1 MPAREGIS
9 PRKVMLSGRVP
20 ESPAYVAGQA
30 GDSPFSAGTLLPP
43 GLLLERPV
51 PAWFHPEVPAEPA
64 IPFTHEVLHVDED
77 LVVVDKP
84 HFLPSTT
91 NGRIIRETV
100 QTRLRMELGED
111 DLVALHRLDRLTAG
125 VLVCSRRPATRGLY
139 QRLFQD
145 RAVTKT
151 YLARVTG
158 RPRVGWHPE
167 VVRLGMRKERGRRQV
182 HVDATATPT
191 ETTVR
196 RVGEDV
202 VELSPLTGHTH
213 QLRVLLNHLGTPIL
227 GDDTYPVDRGLSLYD
242 FSSPLHLLA
251 TEISFPDPRSGRMLT
266 FRSRRSLPAKMN
278 GQSMFRH
285 GGKEIL

>member
-1 MPAREGIS
+1 MSRPLPAREGIS
-9 PRKVMLSGRVP
+9 PRKVMLSGQVP
-20 ESPAYVAGQA
+20 ESPAYVAGEA
-30 GDSPFSAGTLLPP
+30 GDSPFPVGSPLPP
-43 GLLLERPV
+43 GLVLERPV
-51 PAWFHPEVPAEPA
+51 PAWFHPEVPQEPE
-64 IPFTHEVLHVDED
+64 IPFSHEVLYVDED
-77 LVVVDKP
+77 LIVVDKP

-100 QTRLRMELGED
+100 QTRLRVEFRED
-111 DLVALHRLDRLTAG
+111 DIVVLHRLDRLTAG

-145 RAVTKT
+145 RAVAKT
-151 YLARVTG
+151 YLARVVRG
-158 RPRVGWHPE
+158 PMVGEQPR

-182 HVDATATPT
+182 RVDAAATPT

-213 QLRVLLNHLGTPIL
+213 QLRVLLNHLGTPIV
-227 GDDTYPVDRGLSLYD
+227 GDDTYPVDRGLSLHD

-251 TEISFPDPRSGRMLT
+251 TEISFPDPQSGRIRT
-266 FRSRRSLPAKMN
+266 FRSRRRLPAKM
-278 GQSMFRH
+278 R
-285 GGKEIL
+285 